1 MHLITN
7 HESYTNQIKTDFDIR
22 DPGPVLALVNEWY
35 KIASTSVGVDPREAK
50 MLESKLIDAGFQQV
64 EKKVV
69 SIPIGEWP
77 TEKGKS
83 KYLGLQ

>member
-1 MHLITN
+1 M
-7 HESYTNQIKTDFDIR
+7 
-22 DPGPVLALVNEWY
+22 VNEWY

-50 MLESKLIDAGFQQV
+50 QLESKLIGAGFQQV
-64 EKKVV
+64 KKKVV

-83 KYLGLQ
+83 KFFSLYLNFFLISLF

>member
-1 MHLITN
+1 MI
-7 HESYTNQIKTDFDIR
+7 DFDIR

-50 MLESKLIDAGFQQV
+50 KLESMLVSAGFEQV
-64 EKKVV
+64 ERKIV

-77 TEKGKS
+77 TEKGKVS
-83 KYLGLQ
+83 CKVLPFYVLYFLIFLY

>member
-1 MHLITN
+1 MYW
-7 HESYTNQIKTDFDIR
+7 SDWTDFDIR

-50 MLESKLIDAGFQQV
+50 QLESKLVDAGFQQV
-64 EKKVV
+64 EQKVV

-77 TEKGKS
+77 TEKGKKADS
-83 KYLGLQ
+83 RYSLQ

>member
-1 MHLITN
+1 MI
-7 HESYTNQIKTDFDIR
+7 DFDIR

-50 MLESKLIDAGFQQV
+50 KLECMLVSAGFEQV
-64 EKKVV
+64 ERKVV

-77 TEKGKS
+77 TEEGKVDS
-83 KYLGLQ
+83 RFCHFMYCVF